1 MDNQWKMEQPK
12 GLCLIF
18 LLQEAKEAVSTNFI
32 KKCVLGYIELKI
44 ISQVYSDA
52 YLYTKWAEHVSS
64 CEQGY
69 VSTKTAFWIL
79 GNSPYH
85 RLQTKQK

>member
-18 LLQEAKEAVSTNFI
+18 FLEEAKEAVSTNFI
-32 KKCVLGYIELKI
+32 KKCVLCYIELKI

-52 YLYTKWAEHVSS
+52 YLYTK
-64 CEQGY
+64 
-69 VSTKTAFWIL
+69 
-79 GNSPYH
+79 
-85 RLQTKQK
+85 